1 MIPAVPLMNFSH
13 FGLKSSARRCLSEL
27 VILSMKENKTIEQ
40 LLRKFDFKI
49 TSTHDGINEWVMK
62 FDCKDMPSETNWLK
76 NDCYS
81 FRHYVIKSSHV
92 IIVGEA
98 HVKHQTDIINWD
110 LLSKQESSIV
120 LSEDQISD
128 TSYSIIPYF
137 NNNQHRNLPNLHL
150 IQYDRRNLMNK
161 NEDMHPYRRFFVEQT
176 YENIP
181 KTWSKGKFPYENIE
195 EFKSKV
201 QKLSEYDAITAH
213 ETFLLPEDRY
223 KNIPSNTLKF
233 FKSRKCN
240 YDSITLDTCN
250 ADIPM

>member
-1 MIPAVPLMNFSH
+1 
-13 FGLKSSARRCLSEL
+13 
-27 VILSMKENKTIEQ
+27 
-40 LLRKFDFKI
+40 
-49 TSTHDGINEWVMK
+49 
-62 FDCKDMPSETNWLK
+62 
-76 NDCYS
+76 
-81 FRHYVIKSSHV
+81 
-92 IIVGEA
+92 
-98 HVKHQTDIINWD
+98 
-110 LLSKQESSIV
+110 
-120 LSEDQISD
+120 
-128 TSYSIIPYF
+128 
-137 NNNQHRNLPNLHL
+137 
-150 IQYDRRNLMNK
+150 MNK

-250 ADIPM
+250 ADIPMYSELENAISKKIPVIVIYCGDAHTITLEQFILSNYKPWMRKVYI